1 MKSMSLVKE
10 GFCLAGRHKR
20 LAVVLWL
27 VPLVAALLLGAMAYA
42 NIAPVFDKSFYADRV
57 LDGDW
62 WIVLM
67 EFRSSPADAL
77 DPILHRGMVVMAL
90 LTLLL
95 GVALS
100 AGVVEVLLERES
112 SHPFALGVGKN
123 FFRFFR
129 TTILL
134 MVVTIVPV
142 LAAGLVARGFL
153 KLAEAQGD
161 ARFDLVGIGLAAV
174 VFLMMWAPLKLAA
187 DVSRI
192 AAVRHE
198 HKSMVR
204 GFFRALARVLRRP
217 GLFAPMYLVFLAL
230 PLLLVLVYHLLRSPW
245 TPATAWAIVALAVVQ
260 QAVMLLRS
268 FFRVAFWGAEF
279 AAFTELDEPELC
291 RPKTRSRR
299 VEEPVAEDLVPRS
312 VEPAPFEG
320 GVEAEDP
327 VDSPPEIIRSGE

>member
-42 NIAPVFDKSFYADRV
+42 NIAPVFDGSFYADRV

-90 LTLLL
+90 VTLLL

-134 MVVTIVPV
+134 MVVTIFPV
-142 LAAGLVARGFL
+142 LAAGLVARGFF

-161 ARFDLVGIGLAAV
+161 GRFDLVGIGLAAV

-198 HKSMVR
+198 HRSMVR
-204 GFFRALARVLRRP
+204 GFFRTLANVLRRP

-245 TPATAWAIVALAVVQ
+245 TPATAWAILALALVQ

-291 RPKTRSRR
+291 RPKNRSRR
-299 VEEPVAEDLVPRS
+299 VEEPVAEDLAPRS
-312 VEPAPFEG
+312 LEPAPFEEEG
-320 GVEAEDP
+320 EAEDP
-327 VDSPPEIIRSGE
+327 VVSPPEMIRSGE

>member
-1 MKSMSLVKE
+1 MSLVKE

-27 VPLVAALLLGAMAYA
+27 VPLIAALLLGAMAYA
-42 NIAPVFDKSFYADRV
+42 NIAPVFDTSFYADRV

-77 DPILHRGMVVMAL
+77 DPVLHRGMAVMAL
-90 LTLLL
+90 VTLLL

-129 TTILL
+129 TTIVL
-134 MVVTIVPV
+134 MVATTVPV
-142 LAAGLVARGFL
+142 LAAGLVGRGFF

-161 ARFDLVGIGLAAV
+161 GRFDLVGIGLAAV
-174 VFLMMWAPLKLAA
+174 VFFMMWAPLKLAA

-192 AAVRHE
+192 AAVHHE
-198 HKSMVR
+198 HRSMVR
-204 GFFRALARVLRRP
+204 GFFRALAKVLRRP
-217 GLFAPMYLVFLAL
+217 GLFAPLYLVFLAL
-230 PLLLVLVYHLLRSPW
+230 PLLLMLFYHLLRLPW
-245 TPATAWAIVALAVVQ
+245 TPATAGAILALAVVQ
-260 QAVMLLRS
+260 QAVMLLRA
-268 FFRVAFWGAEF
+268 FFRVGFWGAEI

-291 RPKTRSRR
+291 RPRTRSRR
-299 VEEPVAEDLVPRS
+299 VEESVPDDLEPRS
-312 VEPAPFEG
+312 IEPTPFEG
-320 GVEAEDP
+320 QREAEDP
-327 VDSPPEIIRSGE
+327 VVSPAEILRSEE